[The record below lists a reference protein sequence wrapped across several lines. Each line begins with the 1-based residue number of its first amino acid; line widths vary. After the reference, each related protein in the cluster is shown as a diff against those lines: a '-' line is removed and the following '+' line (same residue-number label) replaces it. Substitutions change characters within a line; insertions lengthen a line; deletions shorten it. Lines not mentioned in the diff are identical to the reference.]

1 LRESHILATPPP
13 PGRRRD
19 LSLLH
24 VAGFIVTHEVR
35 ERTLKEVSQGLSAT
49 KNEVAVRAVDTAI
62 GNFMTIADQVFGGM
76 ENDEVAATVRVAIQL
91 EERSTGDV
99 VQHLDLFESDGA
111 CGPLQQWA
119 QGDFGDEPVAYPS
132 CP

>member
-1 LRESHILATPPP
+1 M
-13 PGRRRD
+13 
-19 LSLLH
+19 
-24 VAGFIVTHEVR
+24 THEVR